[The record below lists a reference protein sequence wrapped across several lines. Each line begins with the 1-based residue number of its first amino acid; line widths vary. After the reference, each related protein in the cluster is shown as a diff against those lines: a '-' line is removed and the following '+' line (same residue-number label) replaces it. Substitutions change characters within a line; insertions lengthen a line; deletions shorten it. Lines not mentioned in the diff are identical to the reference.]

1 MPPITRPR
9 GTNDLLPAES
19 GLRQWVIE
27 THRRVAAAH
36 GYQLI
41 DTPVFEATEMYER
54 GTGVGTDVVEKEM
67 FSFTDRG
74 GRALTLRPEGTPG
87 VLRAV
92 LAAHLEQAHRPVRVH
107 YAGPMFRYARPQAG
121 RYHEF
126 WQLGIEAIGERSP
139 ALDAEVIE
147 VAWRFYEA
155 LGVTGLSLQVNT
167 LGDLDDRLRY
177 RAALVEYYTP
187 LQERL
192 CEDCRRRLAVNPLR
206 LLDCKRDSG
215 LVSGAPQIGPSLGP
229 ESQAF
234 FAEVTALLAAAG
246 IPFQLNP
253 RLVRGLDYYA
263 HTTFELWHEFA
274 PGGPERAGRRGT
286 LRRAGRGAGVPG
298 HPGEWV
304 RPGGRA
310 HPRRLSRAGP
320 RARRPARAGGRARH
334 RRHRHPGGG
343 RGGAP
348 SPDGRDHSRAR
359 RLGSPPRPPAGRGRP
374 AGRAGRGPGG
384 GGRGRRRIRHLE
396 GPGQRPSGDRTGRRG
411 GRRAPP
417 PARRRVS
424 RRRGERSA
432 AMSAQPCP
440 PGTMRVAPRRS
451 QRASCGWTNR
461 KDTGI
466 PISVAGLR
474 APQTGKEKSAVREP
488 TWSSGSAQDSGT
500 GAGVFTHSHG
510 ISG

>member
-1 MPPITRPR
+1 MPAITRPR
-9 GTNDLLPAES
+9 GTNDLLPSES
-19 GLRQWVIE
+19 GLRQWVLE

-54 GTGVGTDVVEKEM
+54 GTGAGTDVVEKEM

-92 LAAHLEQAHRPVRVH
+92 LSAHLEQAHRPVRVH

-187 LQERL
+187 FQERL
-192 CEDCRRRLAVNPLR
+192 CEDCRRRLGVNPLR
-206 LLDCKRDSG
+206 LLDCKRDSD
-215 LVSGAPQIGPSLGP
+215 LVAGAPQIGPSLSP

-234 FAEVTALLAAAG
+234 FAHVTTLLTAAG

-263 HTTFELWHEFA
+263 HTTFELWHES
-274 PGGPERAGRRGT
+274 
-286 LRRAGRGAGVPG
+286 LQGAQN
-298 HPGEWV
+298 
-304 RPGGRA
+304 A
-310 HPRRLSRAGP
+310 L
-320 RARRPARAGGRARH
+320 
-334 RRHRHPGGG
+334 
-343 RGGAP
+343 
-348 SPDGRDHSRAR
+348 
-359 RLGSPPRPPAGRGRP
+359 
-374 AGRAGRGPGG
+374 GG
-384 GGRGRRRIRHLE
+384 GGRYDGLAEVLGFPPTPGTGYALGVERTLAVCREQGLGPAPRHEQVVVLGVAGSDTAAAAAVARRLRDAGITAVLDA
-396 GPGQRPSGDRTGRRG
+396 SDRRLDRRLAAAARQGARAAVLVGEDEAARGAATWKDLDTGRQET
-411 GRRAPP
+411 APV
-417 PARRRVS
+417 ADV
-424 RRRGERSA
+424 A
-432 AMSAQPCP
+432 AA
-440 PGTMRVAPRRS
+440 
-451 QRASCGWTNR
+451 
-461 KDTGI
+461 
-466 PISVAGLR
+466 LR
-474 APQTGKEKSAVREP
+474 LLLTGK
-488 TWSSGSAQDSGT
+488 
-500 GAGVFTHSHG
+500 
-510 ISG
+510 

>member
-1 MPPITRPR
+1 MPAITRPR

-19 GLRQWVIE
+19 GLRQWVLE
-27 THRRVAAAH
+27 THGRVAGAH

-54 GTGVGTDVVEKEM
+54 GTGAGTDVVEKEM

-177 RAALVEYYTP
+177 RTALVEYYTP
-187 LQERL
+187 LQDQL
-192 CEDCRRRLAVNPLR
+192 CEDCRRRLGVNPLR

-215 LVSGAPQIGPSLGP
+215 LVAAAPQIGPSLSP

-234 FAEVTALLAAAG
+234 FAEVTTLLAAAG

-263 HTTFELWHEFA
+263 HTTFELWHES
-274 PGGPERAGRRGT
+274 
-286 LRRAGRGAGVPG
+286 LQGAQN
-298 HPGEWV
+298 
-304 RPGGRA
+304 A
-310 HPRRLSRAGP
+310 L
-320 RARRPARAGGRARH
+320 
-334 RRHRHPGGG
+334 
-343 RGGAP
+343 
-348 SPDGRDHSRAR
+348 
-359 RLGSPPRPPAGRGRP
+359 
-374 AGRAGRGPGG
+374 GG
-384 GGRGRRRIRHLE
+384 GGRYDGLAEVLGFPATPGSGYALGVERTLAVCREQGL
-396 GPGQRPSGDRTGRRG
+396 GP
-411 GRRAPP
+411 A
-417 PARRRVS
+417 ARREQVVVLGIAGTDTPAAAAVA
-424 RRRGERSA
+424 RRL
-432 AMSAQPCP
+432 
-440 PGTMRVAPRRS
+440 RVAGITAVLDASDRRLDRRLAAAAR
-451 QRASCGWTNR
+451 QGARAVVLVGEAEAAGGAATW
-461 KDTGI
+461 KDLDSGHQETA
-466 PISVAGLR
+466 PVDEVAGALR
-474 APQTGKEKSAVREP
+474 RLL
-488 TWSSGSAQDSGT
+488 
-500 GAGVFTHSHG
+500 AGG
-510 ISG
+510 

>member
-1 MPPITRPR
+1 MSAITRPR

-19 GLRQWVIE
+19 GLRQWLLE
-27 THRRVAAAH
+27 THGRVVAAH

-54 GTGVGTDVVEKEM
+54 GTGAGTDVVEKEM

-92 LAAHLEQAHRPVRVH
+92 LAAHLEQARRPVRVN

-177 RAALVEYYTP
+177 RVALVEYYTP
-187 LQERL
+187 LQDRL
-192 CEDCRRRLAVNPLR
+192 CEDCRRRLGVNPLR

-215 LVSGAPQIGPSLGP
+215 LVAGAPQIGPSLSP

-234 FAEVTALLAAAG
+234 FAQVTALLAAAE

-263 HTTFELWHEFA
+263 HTTFELWHES
-274 PGGPERAGRRGT
+274 
-286 LRRAGRGAGVPG
+286 LQGAQN
-298 HPGEWV
+298 
-304 RPGGRA
+304 A
-310 HPRRLSRAGP
+310 L
-320 RARRPARAGGRARH
+320 
-334 RRHRHPGGG
+334 
-343 RGGAP
+343 
-348 SPDGRDHSRAR
+348 
-359 RLGSPPRPPAGRGRP
+359 
-374 AGRAGRGPGG
+374 GG
-384 GGRGRRRIRHLE
+384 GGRYDGLAEVLGFPSTPGSGYALGVERTLAVCLEQGLGPAARREQVVVLGIAGTDTPAAAGVARTLRAAGITAVLDA
-396 GPGQRPSGDRTGRRG
+396 SDRRLDRRMTSAARQGARAVVLVGEDEAAAGTATWKDLDTGRQET
-411 GRRAPP
+411 AP
-417 PARRRVS
+417 VV
-424 RRRGERSA
+424 E
-432 AMSAQPCP
+432 
-440 PGTMRVAPRRS
+440 
-451 QRASCGWTNR
+451 
-461 KDTGI
+461 
-466 PISVAGLR
+466 VAGALR
-474 APQTGKEKSAVREP
+474 RLLVGQ
-488 TWSSGSAQDSGT
+488 
-500 GAGVFTHSHG
+500 
-510 ISG
+510 

>member
-126 WQLGIEAIGERSP
+126 WQLGIEAIGERSS

-215 LVSGAPQIGPSLGP
+215 LVSGAPEIGPSLGP
-229 ESQAF
+229 ESQVF

-263 HTTFELWHEFA
+263 HTTFELWHES
-274 PGGPERAGRRGT
+274 
-286 LRRAGRGAGVPG
+286 LQGAQN
-298 HPGEWV
+298 
-304 RPGGRA
+304 A
-310 HPRRLSRAGP
+310 L
-320 RARRPARAGGRARH
+320 
-334 RRHRHPGGG
+334 
-343 RGGAP
+343 
-348 SPDGRDHSRAR
+348 
-359 RLGSPPRPPAGRGRP
+359 
-374 AGRAGRGPGG
+374 GG
-384 GGRGRRRIRHLE
+384 GGRYDGLAEVLGFPATPGCGYALGVERTLAVCREQGL
-396 GPGQRPSGDRTGRRG
+396 GP
-411 GRRAPP
+411 A
-417 PARRRVS
+417 ARREQVVVLGIAGTDTPAAAAVA
-424 RRRGERSA
+424 RRLRMAGITAVLDASDRRLDRRLAAAARQGARAVVLVGEAEAAGGSA
-432 AMSAQPCP
+432 TWKDLDSGRQE
-440 PGTMRVAPRRS
+440 TAPV
-451 QRASCGWTNR
+451 
-461 KDTGI
+461 DE
-466 PISVAGLR
+466 VAGALR
-474 APQTGKEKSAVREP
+474 RLL
-488 TWSSGSAQDSGT
+488 
-500 GAGVFTHSHG
+500 AGG
-510 ISG
+510 

>member
-19 GLRQWVIE
+19 GLRQWVLE

-126 WQLGIEAIGERSP
+126 WQLGIEAIGERSS

-215 LVSGAPQIGPSLGP
+215 LVSGAPEIGPSLGP
-229 ESQAF
+229 ESQVF

-263 HTTFELWHEFA
+263 HTTFELWHES
-274 PGGPERAGRRGT
+274 
-286 LRRAGRGAGVPG
+286 LQGAQN
-298 HPGEWV
+298 
-304 RPGGRA
+304 A
-310 HPRRLSRAGP
+310 L
-320 RARRPARAGGRARH
+320 
-334 RRHRHPGGG
+334 
-343 RGGAP
+343 
-348 SPDGRDHSRAR
+348 
-359 RLGSPPRPPAGRGRP
+359 
-374 AGRAGRGPGG
+374 GG
-384 GGRGRRRIRHLE
+384 GGRYDGLAEVLGFPATPGCGYALGVERTLAVCREQGL
-396 GPGQRPSGDRTGRRG
+396 GP
-411 GRRAPP
+411 A
-417 PARRRVS
+417 ARREQVVVLGIAGTDTPAAAAVA
-424 RRRGERSA
+424 RRLRMAGIIAVLDASDRRLDRRLAAAARQGARAVVLVGEAEAAGGSA
-432 AMSAQPCP
+432 TWKDLDSGRQE
-440 PGTMRVAPRRS
+440 TAPV
-451 QRASCGWTNR
+451 
-461 KDTGI
+461 DE
-466 PISVAGLR
+466 VAGALR
-474 APQTGKEKSAVREP
+474 RLL
-488 TWSSGSAQDSGT
+488 
-500 GAGVFTHSHG
+500 AGG
-510 ISG
+510 

>member
-19 GLRQWVIE
+19 GLRQWVLE

-54 GTGVGTDVVEKEM
+54 GTGAGTDVVEKEM

-234 FAEVTALLAAAG
+234 FAEVTTLLAAAG

-263 HTTFELWHEFA
+263 HTTFELWHEW
-274 PGGPERAGRRGT
+274 
-286 LRRAGRGAGVPG
+286 LQGAQN
-298 HPGEWV
+298 
-304 RPGGRA
+304 A
-310 HPRRLSRAGP
+310 L
-320 RARRPARAGGRARH
+320 
-334 RRHRHPGGG
+334 
-343 RGGAP
+343 
-348 SPDGRDHSRAR
+348 
-359 RLGSPPRPPAGRGRP
+359 
-374 AGRAGRGPGG
+374 GG
-384 GGRGRRRIRHLE
+384 GGRYDGLAEVLGFPATPGSGYALGVERTLAVCREQGL
-396 GPGQRPSGDRTGRRG
+396 GP
-411 GRRAPP
+411 A
-417 PARRRVS
+417 ARREQVVVLGIAGTDTPAAAAVA
-424 RRRGERSA
+424 RRL
-432 AMSAQPCP
+432 
-440 PGTMRVAPRRS
+440 RVAGITAVLDASDRRLDRRLAAAAR
-451 QRASCGWTNR
+451 QGARAVVLVGEAEAAGGAATW
-461 KDTGI
+461 KDLDSGHQETA
-466 PISVAGLR
+466 PVDEVAGALR
-474 APQTGKEKSAVREP
+474 RLL
-488 TWSSGSAQDSGT
+488 
-500 GAGVFTHSHG
+500 AGG
-510 ISG
+510 

>member
-126 WQLGIEAIGERSP
+126 WQLGIEAIGERSS

-229 ESQAF
+229 ESQVF

-263 HTTFELWHEFA
+263 HTTFELWHES
-274 PGGPERAGRRGT
+274 
-286 LRRAGRGAGVPG
+286 LQGAQN
-298 HPGEWV
+298 
-304 RPGGRA
+304 A
-310 HPRRLSRAGP
+310 L
-320 RARRPARAGGRARH
+320 
-334 RRHRHPGGG
+334 
-343 RGGAP
+343 
-348 SPDGRDHSRAR
+348 
-359 RLGSPPRPPAGRGRP
+359 
-374 AGRAGRGPGG
+374 GG
-384 GGRGRRRIRHLE
+384 GGRYDGLAEVLGFPATPGSGYALGVERTLAVCREQGL
-396 GPGQRPSGDRTGRRG
+396 GP
-411 GRRAPP
+411 A
-417 PARRRVS
+417 ARREQVVVLGIAGTDTPAAAAVA
-424 RRRGERSA
+424 RRLRMAGIIAVLDASDRRLDRRLAAAARQGARAVVLVGEAEAAGGSA
-432 AMSAQPCP
+432 TWKDLDSGRQE
-440 PGTMRVAPRRS
+440 TAPV
-451 QRASCGWTNR
+451 
-461 KDTGI
+461 DE
-466 PISVAGLR
+466 VAGALR
-474 APQTGKEKSAVREP
+474 RLL
-488 TWSSGSAQDSGT
+488 
-500 GAGVFTHSHG
+500 AGG
-510 ISG
+510 

>member
-1 MPPITRPR
+1 MSAITRPR

-19 GLRQWVIE
+19 GLRQWLLE
-27 THRRVAAAH
+27 THGRVVAAH

-54 GTGVGTDVVEKEM
+54 GTGAGTDVVEKEM

-92 LAAHLEQAHRPVRVH
+92 LAAHLEQARRPVRVN

-177 RAALVEYYTP
+177 RVALVEYYTP
-187 LQERL
+187 LQDRL
-192 CEDCRRRLAVNPLR
+192 CEDCRRRLGVNPLR

-215 LVSGAPQIGPSLGP
+215 LVAGAPQIGPSLSP

-234 FAEVTALLAAAG
+234 FAQVTALLAAAE

-263 HTTFELWHEFA
+263 HTTFELWHES
-274 PGGPERAGRRGT
+274 
-286 LRRAGRGAGVPG
+286 LQGAQN
-298 HPGEWV
+298 
-304 RPGGRA
+304 A
-310 HPRRLSRAGP
+310 L
-320 RARRPARAGGRARH
+320 
-334 RRHRHPGGG
+334 
-343 RGGAP
+343 
-348 SPDGRDHSRAR
+348 
-359 RLGSPPRPPAGRGRP
+359 
-374 AGRAGRGPGG
+374 GG
-384 GGRGRRRIRHLE
+384 GGRYDGLAEVLGFPSTPGSGYALGVERTLAVCLEQGLGPAARREQVVVLGIAGTDTPAAAGVARTLRAAGITAVLDA
-396 GPGQRPSGDRTGRRG
+396 SDRRLDRRMTSAARQGARAVLLVGEDEAAAGTATWKDLDTGRQET
-411 GRRAPP
+411 AP
-417 PARRRVS
+417 VV
-424 RRRGERSA
+424 E
-432 AMSAQPCP
+432 
-440 PGTMRVAPRRS
+440 
-451 QRASCGWTNR
+451 
-461 KDTGI
+461 
-466 PISVAGLR
+466 VAGALR
-474 APQTGKEKSAVREP
+474 RLLVGQ
-488 TWSSGSAQDSGT
+488 
-500 GAGVFTHSHG
+500 
-510 ISG
+510 